1 MDGRFFV
8 LRKITCQFFLK
19 PLSLSMLKLAC
30 ENNHVDSGI
39 EQFKA
44 AWVYADFPMK
54 IRPWLMKGLG

>member
-1 MDGRFFV
+1 MDGKFCV
-8 LRKITCQFFLK
+8 PRKSTCQFFMK

-30 ENNHVDSGI
+30 EKNHVDSGI

-44 AWVYADFPMK
+44 AWLHVEFPMK